1 MHVLRSV
8 PMRTYG
14 NAELEQAVMAY
25 EGAYA
30 AFEAADPAS
39 PLAVDESILLLG
51 AAELRLRLVLEH
63 HRRQLGTAS

>member
-1 MHVLRSV
+1 MLRSV

-14 NAELEQAVMAY
+14 NADLEQAVMAY

-30 AFEAADPAS
+30 AFEAADPTS

-51 AAELRLRLVLEH
+51 AAELHLRLVLEQY
-63 HRRQLGTAS
+63 RRHAETAS